1 MEAWIPL
8 FDIFLNSP
16 SPECEASLW
25 FSSNSLNNSTTTTST
40 NSFLKLLSK
49 PINTVTTNPSSSSV
63 QSKRFMY
70 IQTLPNAVQSQI
82 LSFITTESKRFC
94 KRELCLLAENV
105 LNGSETVDFWVKKSA
120 HNLLDKMSDSGF
132 SRFSS
137 LNLDGFEEEEE
148 EFLALPSWLQ
158 SSSSN
163 KSSVLPW
170 LPLTFDELRECTSVS
185 CIADENRDEVMEVE
199 ELCEVEA
206 NDEGLNQVDVS
217 LDSEVRTK
225 AGSLKMK
232 LLDCESAKG
241 TVSLANEIRHLC
253 FKEDG
258 KEVKN
263 SFEVLG
269 LIELW
274 EVDDETASVLIP
286 NLLGGKANESEFSWA
301 SKILCSIVLP
311 KLLVLNGPASRVLVT
326 TTIEFCKQRQKAA
339 VCALLFPL
347 ILCKDGLNTHMCD
360 VMSRIIKECL
370 HPAHVSAFC
379 QRLLCGEEESRKF
392 FCLPCHQHLVSDKLV
407 WTEPLFTLFQNILN
421 QNISLTQDSVDHLVS
436 VVRELAGQYSKSLK
450 FSTFLLCL
458 VTKCHSSLKHHK
470 LKLIPTVELTNTF
483 MTKSILSKLNSL

>member
-1 MEAWIPL
+1 MEAWIHL

-16 SPECEASLW
+16 APEFEASLW
-25 FSSNSLNNSTTTTST
+25 FSSNSINNSTTTTST

-49 PINTVTTNPSSSSV
+49 PIDAITTNPASYSSSSSSI

-70 IQTLPNAVQSQI
+70 IQTLPSAVQSRI
-82 LSFITTESKRFC
+82 LSYLTTESKRFC
-94 KRELCLLAENV
+94 KRELC
-105 LNGSETVDFWVKKSA
+105 
-120 HNLLDKMSDSGF
+120 F

-148 EFLALPSWLQ
+148 EFLALPNWLL
-158 SSSSN
+158 S

-170 LPLTFDELRECTSVS
+170 LPLTFDELRECTSLS

-199 ELCEVEA
+199 ELCEVEEK
-206 NDEGLNQVDVS
+206 DEVLNQMDVS
-217 LDSEVRTK
+217 IDSQVRTK
-225 AGSLKMK
+225 AGTLKMK
-232 LLDCESAKG
+232 LLNCESSKG
-241 TVSLANEIRHLC
+241 TVSLANEIRQIC
-253 FKEDG
+253 FEEDG

-263 SFEVLG
+263 SFAVLG

-286 NLLGGKANESEFSWA
+286 NLLGGNANESEFSWA

-326 TTIEFCKQRQKAA
+326 TTVEFCKQRQKAA
-339 VCALLFPL
+339 VDALLFPL
-347 ILCKDGLNTHMCD
+347 ILRKEGLNTHMCD

-392 FCLPCHQHLVSDKLV
+392 VCLPCHQHLVSDKLV

-458 VTKCHSSLKHHK
+458 ITKCHSSLMHHK
-470 LKLIPTVELTNTF
+470 LILIPTVELTNTF
-483 MTKSILSKLNSL
+483 MTKSVLSKLNSL